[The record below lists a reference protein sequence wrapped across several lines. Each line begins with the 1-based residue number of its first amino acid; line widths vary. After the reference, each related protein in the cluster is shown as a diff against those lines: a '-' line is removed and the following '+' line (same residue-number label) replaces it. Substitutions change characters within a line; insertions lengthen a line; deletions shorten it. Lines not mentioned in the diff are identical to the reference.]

1 MLAFMAIEP
10 FTLRGL
16 VLSVVDA
23 LALVACIA
31 PALWLLVVRPLRR
44 LVKERGEL
52 LKRTLRAQEEERARL
67 ARDLHDEIGQSQT
80 AILLGLRSV
89 ASATTLEAARQQAE
103 AVRHMA
109 AEAMESTRRLARGLA
124 PGVLEELGLQ
134 AAIDRVCEDL
144 ETAGPLK
151 VGRDLRL
158 GAIRLEPSV
167 EIAAYRVVQEAL
179 TNAVK
184 HAHATHVQ
192 VALWLGDDQLHLR
205 ISDNGMGFRELQ
217 HGGTSPKHG
226 LGLASMR
233 ERVSLLGGEFSIGS
247 APDGGTELTAW
258 LPLTP
263 STRS

>member
-1 MLAFMAIEP
+1 MLAFMAVEP
-10 FTLRGL
+10 FTIRGL
-16 VLSVVDA
+16 VLSIVDA
-23 LALVACIA
+23 MVLVLCLA
-31 PALWLLVVRPLRR
+31 PALWLLVVRPLRQ

-67 ARDLHDEIGQSQT
+67 ARDLHDEIGQTQT

-89 ASATTLEAARQQAE
+89 ASATTLEAAHHQAE

-109 AEAMESTRRLARGLA
+109 AGAIESTRRMARGLA

-144 ETAGPLK
+144 ETAGTLT
-151 VGRDLRL
+151 VQRNLQL

-184 HAHATHVQ
+184 HAHATQVR
-192 VALWLGDDQLHLR
+192 VALWLGDDQLHLQ
-205 ISDNGMGFRELQ
+205 ISDNGVGIGELQ
-217 HGGTSPKHG
+217 SGDTSPKRG

-247 APDGGTELTAW
+247 APDGGTVLTAW